1 MAASILLALVQET
14 ALERYLREPDP
25 RTRAAI
31 RAELR
36 ISPAEAERAIRENL
50 PALAGGAAPGQT
62 VRRKSVADHPLAV
75 PFEYLLRVPARYAPD
90 RRWPLLVLLHGQGGS
105 GEDALRRWLPQAEL
119 LEEWFLLAPTA
130 GRGGWG
136 RSLLGHAYVFTALR
150 ETAASYALDPDR
162 IFLDGASMGGNGA
175 FQLAG
180 AYPDRFAAVAARSGG
195 PAFRRT
201 APAPEAPVEA
211 EGLENFLATPIY
223 WIVGAR
229 DPKLPNAW
237 VRQARAR
244 LEALGAPVV
253 VREYP
258 EGGHEA
264 FPQENGPVLEWMS
277 GRRRD
282 AYPSRVGLASWER
295 LFNRAYWL
303 EIAAFR
309 GAERGE
315 RHFMDFE
322 GKVLETRRVLPE
334 EARLTA
340 ELRRESN
347 EIRVTASGVKELR
360 IYLHESMVDFARP
373 VVVTANGARSS
384 FTARPSL
391 EILLESARRDRGL
404 LYTAALTLRVP

>member
-1 MAASILLALVQET
+1 MAASILLALLQET

-36 ISPAEAERAIRENL
+36 ISPAEAERAIREGR
-50 PALAGGAAPGQT
+50 PAPAGGAAPGET
-62 VRRKSVADHPLAV
+62 VRRKTVADHPLAV

-105 GEDALRRWLPQAEL
+105 GEDALRRWLPQAGL
-119 LEEWFLLAPTA
+119 LEDWFLLAPTA

-150 ETAASYALDPDR
+150 EAAASYALDPDR

-175 FQLAG
+175 FQLIG
-180 AYPDRFAAVAARSGG
+180 AYPDRFAAGAVRSGG

-201 APAPEAPVEA
+201 AAAPEAPVEA

-244 LEALGAPVV
+244 LEALGAPIVF
-253 VREYP
+253 REYP

-282 AYPSRVGLASWER
+282 AYPSRVGLASAER

-309 GAERGE
+309 GAERVE
-315 RHFMDFE
+315 RNFTDSE

-334 EARLTA
+334 EARVSA